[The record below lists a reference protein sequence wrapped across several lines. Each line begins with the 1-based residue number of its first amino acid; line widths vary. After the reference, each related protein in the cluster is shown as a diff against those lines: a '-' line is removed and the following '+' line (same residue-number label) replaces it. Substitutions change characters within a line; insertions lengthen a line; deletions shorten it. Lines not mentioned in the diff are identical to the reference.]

1 LKMNKHAISQVKMS
15 IVIIIVVVAVAAGA
29 YLAIRPSGSQVTST
43 MSTVSTTSV
52 PNPDTLVVETLGQ
65 PDSVDPATAYTIRD
79 TPVTQNVFEELLGFV
94 GDNASKVVPWLAQ
107 SYDVSPDG
115 LTYTFHLRT
124 GITFSDGTRVDAY
137 AVYYSLMR
145 TMIIDDPNGP
155 SWAMLQVMR
164 GGMNYSKQY
173 NNAGPSAPNG
183 YGATYTQAEVND
195 FLNAKPI
202 EIIDNQ
208 TVALHLERPYAGWPF
223 VIAFIGTA
231 IYSPTAYTAHWT
243 APTGGIGYI
252 NGATAGDYSDQLN
265 PWAGSNAVG
274 SGPYILQSWDKET
287 QTVILVQNTNYWGGP
302 FQRGIAP
309 IKNVIIK
316 GVDDPNTSIL
326 DFKAGTADIIGIPTS
341 ITSYLPGGLIF
352 QFANESVWYSQHSLV
367 STNPDYQLFPQ
378 SGVWP
383 QFSSE
388 ILAFNQ
394 KILDEN
400 GNPLA
405 FQPFSDIRVRKA
417 FTLAFNRTSYI
428 HDVLDDFGV
437 PATQIVPPGM
447 FGYDPTIQPTSY
459 DLATA
464 KALLIDAGTNPLTP
478 NNAFS
483 PQNPKSVEFEYII
496 GYTSDEAAATLL
508 ATTINSMSS
517 DTGLSATVVGI
528 AGPQLHAMRH
538 HHRLQAF
545 FLAWYVDY
553 PDPDDFLEPYGYS
566 GGYFPPTMAY
576 NDPNASQLVLEQSS
590 IINPTQRLQMISQIQ
605 HLVNNDYAYIWM
617 SYGAAYSLS
626 RSWVHERANA
636 SLASGIDHYNQV
648 IDGYYF
654 YEIQKGDPTS
664 PMSSATHISFLAQ
677 NQWTILGIIELA
689 AAVLIS
695 KKWF

>member
-1 LKMNKHAISQVKMS
+1 
-15 IVIIIVVVAVAAGA
+15 
-29 YLAIRPSGSQVTST
+29 
-43 MSTVSTTSV
+43 
-52 PNPDTLVVETLGQ
+52 
-65 PDSVDPATAYTIRD
+65 
-79 TPVTQNVFEELLGFV
+79 
-94 GDNASKVVPWLAQ
+94 
-107 SYDVSPDG
+107 
-115 LTYTFHLRT
+115 
-124 GITFSDGTRVDAY
+124 
-137 AVYYSLMR
+137 
-145 TMIIDDPNGP
+145 
-155 SWAMLQVMR
+155 
-164 GGMNYSKQY
+164 
-173 NNAGPSAPNG
+173 
-183 YGATYTQAEVND
+183 
-195 FLNAKPI
+195 
-202 EIIDNQ
+202 
-208 TVALHLERPYAGWPF
+208 
-223 VIAFIGTA
+223 
-231 IYSPTAYTAHWT
+231 
-243 APTGGIGYI
+243 
-252 NGATAGDYSDQLN
+252 LN
-265 PWAGSNAVG
+265 PWAESNAVG

-287 QTVILVQNTNYWGGP
+287 QTVVLVQNTNYWGGP
-302 FQRGIAP
+302 FNRGIAP

-341 ITSYLPGGLIF
+341 ITSYLPGGLVF
-352 QFANESVWYSQHSLV
+352 QFANESIWYSQHRLV
-367 STNPDYQLFPQ
+367 SVSPDYQLFPQ

-394 KILDEN
+394 KILGAD
-400 GNPLA
+400 GTPVA

-417 FTLAFNRTSYI
+417 FTLAFNRTAYI

-447 FGYDPTIQPTSY
+447 FGYNPSIQQTPY

-464 KALLIDAGTNPLTP
+464 ESLLIDAGTHPLNP
-478 NNAFS
+478 NNTFS

-496 GYTSDEAAATLL
+496 GYTADEEAATLL

-528 AGPQLHAMRH
+528 AGPQLHALRH
-538 HHRLQAF
+538 QHRLQAF

-590 IINPTQRLQMISQIQ
+590 ITNPAQRLQVINQIQ
-605 HLVNNDYAYIWM
+605 NMVNNDYAYVWM

-654 YEIQKGDPTS
+654 YEIQKGDPAQPTS
-664 PMSSATHISFLAQ
+664 NATAAPLLDVSRLA
-677 NQWTILGIIELA
+677 TLGIIG
-689 AAVLIS
+689 LIAIALIP